1 MIFYNYWSIYSR
13 LPKITNPLGIN
24 RALIRESAY
33 IFVHRSIF
41 NLILIDNNQLI
52 AARLA
57 SMASKSGMS
66 PAFTNTWAYCTM
78 PLRSI
83 TNEALFET
91 PFIL

>member
-24 RALIRESAY
+24 RGLIRYSAY
-33 IFVHRSIF
+33 NFVHSLIF

-52 AARLA
+52 VPRLA
-57 SMASKSGMS
+57 WMASKSGRS
-66 PAFTNTWAYCTM
+66 PAFSNTWAYCTM
-78 PLRSI
+78 PFRSI
-83 TNEALFET
+83 TNEALLET